1 MEHIA
6 AFARSLVL
14 TLAALLPVINP
25 PGTAPIFLSLTPGA
39 SQAERTALSR
49 RVAWYCLLLLVA
61 ATLIGSYVL
70 AFFGLSISAVKMA
83 GGLLVGASGWKLISS
98 DQGIDANLTAATSVP
113 TADDIGLRAFY
124 PLTFPLT
131 IGPGSIS
138 IAVTLGAGTHGS
150 NVDTAF
156 GLAGTMAGLTVA
168 AALIFLCYGFATPV
182 LKALGRT
189 GTTVLLRLSAF
200 ILLAVGVQIFCA
212 GLAERFGLVTP

>member
-6 AFARSLVL
+6 AFVRSLVL
-14 TLAALLPVINP
+14 TLAALVPVINP
-25 PGTAPIFLSLTPGA
+25 PGTAPIFLSMTPGMSVA
-39 SQAERTALSR
+39 ARLALSR

-61 ATLIGSYVL
+61 ATLVGSYVL

-98 DQGIDANLTAATSVP
+98 DQSIDANLSAAAMPS
-113 TADDIGLRAFY
+113 ADEMGLRAFY

-150 NVDTAF
+150 HVDTAF
-156 GLAGTMAGLTVA
+156 GLAGTMAGLCVA
-168 AALIFLCYGFATPV
+168 AGLVFLCYGFATPV